1 MVKNRLW
8 RNSIIYTERPQI
20 TYCLKAPVL
29 LKLLTTKIELS
40 IIAEKGSSDDHSK
53 YLDEKGEKL
62 IDKINFP

>member
-29 LKLLTTKIELS
+29 LKLLRIELS
-40 IIAEKGSSDDHSK
+40 TIAEKGSSDDHSK
-53 YLDEKGEKL
+53 YFNEKGEKL